1 MPGAGSRGRR
11 GPGAAADRLRIA
23 RPAAGRG
30 GPPVPWAAMPRDR
43 DLVTGTLAAVVAASL
58 FGMLGPL
65 ARFGAEAGVEGVA
78 FTSWR
83 ATLGVAFL
91 AC

>member
-1 MPGAGSRGRR
+1 
-11 GPGAAADRLRIA
+11 
-23 RPAAGRG
+23 
-30 GPPVPWAAMPRDR
+30 MPRDR
-43 DLVTGTLAAVVAASL
+43 TLVTGTLAAVVAASL

-91 AC
+91 AVLIVARRRGRASVAAIARPRPAGPGRARASPR

>member
-1 MPGAGSRGRR
+1 
-11 GPGAAADRLRIA
+11 
-23 RPAAGRG
+23 
-30 GPPVPWAAMPRDR
+30 MPRDR
-43 DLVTGTLAAVVAASL
+43 DLVTGTLAAVIAATL

-78 FTSWR
+78 FASWR

-91 AC
+91 VVLIVARRRVGSSAASSGASTAAAGRRCSSRR